1 MSVSDS
7 KISNA
12 TRQMPL
18 SGHTGTISLNEVV
31 KESLEKIHSRH
42 KNVDVIVRFENLP
55 FAFGKREELLQLF
68 DLMLNSI
75 FKSTSSGT
83 KLFLFIDCIEA
94 GKENGSV
101 VDSTERDL
109 FQIRFHTNIKCHD
122 KWRSENEPALATCTE
137 IISNHNGTFV
147 VSDSN
152 TSGCLFTIT
161 VPGKL

>member
-12 TRQMPL
+12 VRQMPL
-18 SGHTGTISLNEVV
+18 SDHEGAISLNEVV
-31 KESLEKIHSRH
+31 KESLEKIYSRH
-42 KNVDVIVRFENLP
+42 KDVDAIVRFEILP
-55 FAFGKREELLQLF
+55 FAFGKRAELLQLF
-68 DLMLNSI
+68 DLMLHSI
-75 FKSTSSGT
+75 FKSTFSGT

-94 GKENGSV
+94 GKENGSIV
-101 VDSTERDL
+101 NTPEQDL

-137 IISNHNGTFV
+137 IISNHNGIFV